1 VKAKSGLMLLGG
13 VLIVAPALLVANQ
26 DQANKPGMEP
36 PVAVVSEPVIPVAD
50 SPLVGAGPQE
60 GGGSKSGEAETK
72 GAEVA
77 VSPKVLAADF
87 SEQDKLLAD
96 RIEARWKSLV
106 EKDFASAYGYTLPS
120 YRQANTLEQS
130 TKEYGRAVGW
140 RMAQVRWIRYDTPEI
155 ARVGIALETEQA
167 TPWSGG
173 QLEKRVTGIDE
184 TWLNRD
190 GVWWLSPK

>member
-1 VKAKSGLMLLGG
+1 VKAKSGLILLGG
-13 VLIVAPALLVANQ
+13 VLAVVPGLLVANQ
-26 DQANKPGMEP
+26 AVQPGVEP
-36 PVAVVSEPVIPVAD
+36 PVAVVPEQAVPVAD
-50 SPLVGAGPQE
+50 PHSVAPGPQE
-60 GGGSKSGEAETK
+60 GGGSKAGEAESQ

-77 VSPKVLAADF
+77 VAPEILAADF

-96 RIEARWKSLV
+96 RVEARWKAMV
-106 EKDFASAYGYTLPS
+106 ERDFASAYGYTLPS
-120 YRQANTLEQS
+120 YRQANTLEQFA
-130 TKEYGRAVGW
+130 KGYGRAVAW
-140 RMAQVRWIRYDTPEI
+140 RMAQVRGIRYDDPEI
-155 ARVGIALETEQA
+155 ARVKIALETEQA

>member
-13 VLIVAPALLVANQ
+13 VLIVAPVLLVANQ
-26 DQANKPGMEP
+26 ADKPGMEP
-36 PVAVVSEPVIPVAD
+36 PVAVVSEPAIPVAA
-50 SPLVGAGPQE
+50 SPSVAAGSQEGAGN
-60 GGGSKSGEAETK
+60 KAGEADTL
-72 GAEVA
+72 GVEVA
-77 VSPKVLAADF
+77 VPPEILAADF

-96 RIEARWKSLV
+96 RVEARWKALI
-106 EKDFASAYGYTLPS
+106 ERDFAAAYGYALPS
-120 YRQANTLEQS
+120 YRQANTPEQFA
-130 TKEYGRAVGW
+130 KGYGRAVGW
-140 RMAQVRWIRYDTPEI
+140 RMAQVQGIRYDAPEI
-155 ARVGIALETEQA
+155 ARVKIALETEQA